1 MKRALTAL
9 AIIAATQGA
18 YAQGIFQ
25 PIETQAPQR
34 NREVMAEL
42 IMVASAAPRYEKSK
56 DGHEWDMSITSIRGG
71 KGAKKPLGQYLVEP
85 DMEFRSEYK
94 DQPIETMCQFA
105 YDLHEFI
112 TAKGGDYRSMAMK
125 KDADFV
131 PYEKQKEF
139 AISWWRKAY
148 PKYKDMSGMFKDWFI
163 NDALIDATNLY
174 NWSRRGKDGG
184 SDYISWADAAVSAL
198 MKKKP

>member
-1 MKRALTAL
+1 MKRALTVLAL
-9 AIIAATQGA
+9 IAATQGA
-18 YAQGIFQ
+18 FAQGFFQ
-25 PIETQAPQR
+25 PIEAPPR
-34 NREVMAEL
+34 NEQIMTEL
-42 IMVASAAPRYEKSK
+42 ILVASAAPKYDKSA
-56 DGHEWDMSITSIRGG
+56 DGHVWDLSITSIRGG

-94 DQPIETMCQFA
+94 DQPVETMCKFA

-112 TAKGGDYRSMAMK
+112 TAKGGDYRSMALTQGS
-125 KDADFV
+125 DYV

-139 AISWWRKAY
+139 AIGWWRKAY
-148 PKYKDMSGMFKDWFI
+148 PRYKDMGGLFQEWFI

-174 NWSRRGKDGG
+174 NWSRRSKDGCA
-184 SDYISWADAAVSAL
+184 DYISWSDGAVRAL

>member
-18 YAQGIFQ
+18 YAQGFFQ
-25 PIETQAPQR
+25 PIESQAPQR
-34 NREVMAEL
+34 NSQVMTEL
-42 IMVASAAPRYEKSK
+42 ISAASAAPKIVNDSGR
-56 DGHEWDMSITSIRGG
+56 EWDLSITGIRGG
-71 KGAKKPLGQYLVEP
+71 KGAKRPLGQYLVEP
-85 DMEFRSEYK
+85 HMEFRSEYK
-94 DQPIETMCQFA
+94 DQPVETMCQFA

-112 TAKGGDYRSMAMK
+112 AAKGGDYRSAMK
-125 KDADFV
+125 PGSDFV

-163 NDALIDATNLY
+163 NDALTDATNLY

-184 SDYISWADAAVSAL
+184 ADYVSWADAAVSAL